1 MPSLTII
8 VPFYNEAR
16 TLKQLISDIENLT
29 NSIYEKV
36 IFVNDGSED
45 NSEQVLKDALDQFS
59 IPSTYIYKTNGGKAS
74 AVLEGLNNC
83 ESTHAVILDADLE
96 LEVSDLIEMWELIES
111 GKADAVFGYR
121 EFRSHSSYTYRYA
134 KGNKVISNFYGFV
147 FNQLITDIMC
157 GYKMFPVDLKS
168 HLPRKISGYSIEIAI
183 PSALWKLGI
192 KPHEVEV
199 SYKPRTRHEGKIINS
214 LDAIKVLLSIIKF
227 RLGFRATKG

>member
-16 TLKQLISDIENLT
+16 TLKQLISDLDNVAPGIC
-29 NSIYEKV
+29 EKV

-45 NSEQVLKDALDQFS
+45 NSEQVLKDALEHFS
-59 IPSTYIYKTNGGKAS
+59 IPSTYVYKTNGGKAS

-96 LEVSDLIEMWELIES
+96 LDVSDLIKMWELIEF

-134 KGNKVISNFYGFV
+134 KGNKVISNFYGFI
-147 FNQLITDIMC
+147 FNHLITDIMC
-157 GYKMFPVDLKS
+157 GYKMFPVDLKNN
-168 HLPRKISGYSIEIAI
+168 LPRKISGYSIEIAI
-183 PSALWKLGI
+183 PSVLWKLGV

-199 SYKPRTRHEGKIINS
+199 SYKPRNRHEGKIINS
-214 LDAIKVLLSIIKF
+214 FDGIKVLVSIIKF
-227 RLGFRATKG
+227 RLGYRVTNN